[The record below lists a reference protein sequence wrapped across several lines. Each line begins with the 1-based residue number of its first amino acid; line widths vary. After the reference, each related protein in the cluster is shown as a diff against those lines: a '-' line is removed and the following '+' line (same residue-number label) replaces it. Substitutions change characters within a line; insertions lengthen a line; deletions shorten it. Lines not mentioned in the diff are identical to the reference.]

1 MKWIRKGAAVLIA
14 VLALSFVTFLAF
26 QVLPG
31 DPAMMRLGTNA
42 TPEALEA
49 LREEMGKRAKSDYES
64 KYSYDCFWETMS
76 SLYNSLFTQN

>member
-31 DPAMMRLGTNA
+31 DPAMMKLGTNA

-49 LREEMGKRAKSDYES
+49 LREEMGLNDPMLVRYGRWLGGVRS
-64 KYSYDCFWETMS
+64 
-76 SLYNSLFTQN
+76 